1 MTADRCNWLLHLK
14 FVQKDWN
21 GCDLLAKQIVQQAK
35 ESNDFVHYV
44 KGALVLRHQGKLN
57 EAYQAFDSCMK
68 KDRFNVDYM
77 KQVGCS
83 LLFAGQHGKAVSMF
97 DEALKFQP
105 DDWIMFHW
113 KALCYYH
120 LKDFLKVENYRCAFD
135 ALGRALSFNPFHA
148 NAVFAAGAVMHH
160 HEDYDVALSKYRICL
175 KYCVEN
181 AQMWNNVGLA
191 LYGKKKYIAA
201 ISCLKRAHHLAPL
214 EWKILYNLGLVS
226 LEMKQLA
233 SAFLFLNAS
242 LKFNNKFPLLYVII
256 AVVLEQLEDFST
268 AKQAY
273 EKAVKLDQD
282 ELLVPYNYATFL
294 IRQND
299 ITGAAQWASVF
310 FSRLEARKNCKKE
323 TTTFENQSTRVACY
337 FATLIKCA
345 NGHSFHCAYFDLYL
359 VDLKRAFS
367 TYALYALRIL
377 LCHTK
382 PPIERC
388 LFFSHI
394 DCGSQNDLILSEM
407 VNKLQ
412 LPQTM
417 DTMATQ
423 KSGTTVVTELVDY
436 ELKPIRSLSL
446 NSEYCCSAIALL
458 RILEIIFGFVIVGC
472 VTSGLGPG
480 PIIRPLSGQH
490 FVLIVASVFITVT
503 FTFLVIF
510 FLNLHKAILNS
521 IPWRVMD
528 ICICILAVLCYF
540 IAGSIEIWYAH
551 VSWNY
556 EEIGCSSK
564 SNCGNFHI
572 TWAVAAVSGFAE
584 IMQIL
589 FFIIFIHST
598 LFSHSRW
605 PMQFFTSSAFYWHG
619 RKDDRSFNND
629 ESNHPFTDHSSD
641 VSSYLSKDAE
651 FDQARS
657 SGGRRVVI
665 SNVRKH
671 SNRTVTRNISD
682 EANRL
687 NAKNFVVASD
697 GLENEQENVLLP
709 QHPVFPDISM
719 VQGEL
724 FFECTLFLYSVLVL
738 FLQYLNLYKS
748 LWWLPNSYTQH
759 ALKFH
764 LIDLYVLSCV
774 GLILG
779 RRVIWC
785 FLKRLTFITPDCNK
799 RAAFWLL
806 LVEWSL
812 KIPATGAVLTSFS
825 FSFIHVL
832 AFYSRLTLTHLI
844 YPCVFYILLFYNE
857 IVQMFSQYDQ
867 PLFARLF
874 NCLSDSGHADYKS
887 LIHACSVVP
896 SQIREEVDVF
906 ISDVYNRLKQ
916 CLFAAFTT
924 AYYAVFIPCGFAP
937 AYLYIDYVW
946 VAEMSFIVFL
956 TSGTLYLTYLFPIQL
971 CDQLHR
977 AAMHLGK
984 WVYTKSYRFPQTNQ
998 KMYFNPY

>member
-1 MTADRCNWLLHLK
+1 MP
-14 FVQKDWN
+14 QK
-21 GCDLLAKQIVQQAK
+21 
-35 ESNDFVHYV
+35 
-44 KGALVLRHQGKLN
+44 
-57 EAYQAFDSCMK
+57 
-68 KDRFNVDYM
+68 
-77 KQVGCS
+77 
-83 LLFAGQHGKAVSMF
+83 
-97 DEALKFQP
+97 
-105 DDWIMFHW
+105 
-113 KALCYYH
+113 
-120 LKDFLKVENYRCAFD
+120 
-135 ALGRALSFNPFHA
+135 
-148 NAVFAAGAVMHH
+148 
-160 HEDYDVALSKYRICL
+160 
-175 KYCVEN
+175 
-181 AQMWNNVGLA
+181 
-191 LYGKKKYIAA
+191 
-201 ISCLKRAHHLAPL
+201 KR
-214 EWKILYNLGLVS
+214 KI
-226 LEMKQLA
+226 
-233 SAFLFLNAS
+233 
-242 LKFNNKFPLLYVII
+242 I
-256 AVVLEQLEDFST
+256 
-268 AKQAY
+268 
-273 EKAVKLDQD
+273 
-282 ELLVPYNYATFL
+282 
-294 IRQND
+294 
-299 ITGAAQWASVF
+299 
-310 FSRLEARKNCKKE
+310 
-323 TTTFENQSTRVACY
+323 
-337 FATLIKCA
+337 
-345 NGHSFHCAYFDLYL
+345 
-359 VDLKRAFS
+359 
-367 TYALYALRIL
+367 
-377 LCHTK
+377 
-382 PPIERC
+382 
-388 LFFSHI
+388 I

-564 SNCGNFHI
+564 SNCNTFHI
-572 TWAVAAVSGFAE
+572 TWAVAALLVCWNMRKRKRIENVAQNDRNSGK
-584 IMQIL
+584 L
-589 FFIIFIHST
+589 SNVKSRIF
-598 LFSHSRW
+598 
-605 PMQFFTSSAFYWHG
+605 
-619 RKDDRSFNND
+619 
-629 ESNHPFTDHSSD
+629 NHKNSGTCQKNSSD
-641 VSSYLSKDAE
+641 VSNHLSKDAE

-671 SNRTVTRNISD
+671 SNRTVAKNISD

-984 WVYTKSYRFPQTNQ
+984 WVWSETSLWPDGSMVRMNRHVYRGVGLSIAAQPDNDDHRRYHIMFGDPLRVINILCLASGFLILSQFLLLVHSTEWQHVLTLVLLMFANYVLLFKVFKDKIILGRIYYPSMTHTKL
-998 KMYFNPY
+998 KLK

>member
-1 MTADRCNWLLHLK
+1 MPT
-14 FVQKDWN
+14 Q
-21 GCDLLAKQIVQQAK
+21 
-35 ESNDFVHYV
+35 S
-44 KGALVLRHQGKLN
+44 ALPCLISI
-57 EAYQAFDSCMK
+57 F
-68 KDRFNVDYM
+68 
-77 KQVGCS
+77 CS
-83 LLFAGQHGKAVSMF
+83 
-97 DEALKFQP
+97 DKFQ
-105 DDWIMFHW
+105 
-113 KALCYYH
+113 H
-120 LKDFLKVENYRCAFD
+120 LNKIIQRCIVELFFIE
-135 ALGRALSFNPFHA
+135 STFP
-148 NAVFAAGAVMHH
+148 
-160 HEDYDVALSKYRICL
+160 
-175 KYCVEN
+175 
-181 AQMWNNVGLA
+181 
-191 LYGKKKYIAA
+191 
-201 ISCLKRAHHLAPL
+201 HL
-214 EWKILYNLGLVS
+214 LYN
-226 LEMKQLA
+226 
-233 SAFLFLNAS
+233 N
-242 LKFNNKFPLLYVII
+242 
-256 AVVLEQLEDFST
+256 
-268 AKQAY
+268 
-273 EKAVKLDQD
+273 
-282 ELLVPYNYATFL
+282 
-294 IRQND
+294 
-299 ITGAAQWASVF
+299 
-310 FSRLEARKNCKKE
+310 
-323 TTTFENQSTRVACY
+323 
-337 FATLIKCA
+337 
-345 NGHSFHCAYFDLYL
+345 
-359 VDLKRAFS
+359 
-367 TYALYALRIL
+367 
-377 LCHTK
+377 
-382 PPIERC
+382 
-388 LFFSHI
+388 
-394 DCGSQNDLILSEM
+394 CGSQNDLILSEM

-436 ELKPIRSLSL
+436 ELKPIKSLSL

-528 ICICILAVLCYF
+528 ICICVLAVLCYF

-556 EEIGCSSK
+556 EEIGCASK
-564 SNCGNFHI
+564 SHCGNFHI
-572 TWAVAAVSGFAE
+572 TWAVAASFA
-584 IMQIL
+584 MANAIL
-589 FFIIFIHST
+589 YFFSVLLAWSKRRPI
-598 LFSHSRW
+598 
-605 PMQFFTSSAFYWHG
+605 
-619 RKDDRSFNND
+619 
-629 ESNHPFTDHSSD
+629 SSD
-641 VSSYLSKDAE
+641 VSNHSSKDAE

-665 SNVRKH
+665 PNVRKH
-671 SNRTVTRNISD
+671 SNRTVARNVSD

-687 NAKNFVVASD
+687 NAKSFVVASD
-697 GLENEQENVLLP
+697 GPENEQENVLLP

-785 FLKRLTFITPDCNK
+785 FLKRLTFITPGCNK

-857 IVQMFSQYDQ
+857 IVQTFSQYDQ

-887 LIHACSVVP
+887 LVHACSVVP

-998 KMYFNPY
+998 KIWSETSLWPDGSMVRMNRHVYRGVGLSIAAQPDNDDHRRYHIMFGDPLRVINILCLASGFLILSQFLLLVHSTEWQHVLTLVLLMFANYVLLFKVFKDKIILGRIYYPSMTHTKLKLK

>member
-1 MTADRCNWLLHLK
+1 MPT
-14 FVQKDWN
+14 Q
-21 GCDLLAKQIVQQAK
+21 
-35 ESNDFVHYV
+35 S
-44 KGALVLRHQGKLN
+44 ALPCLISI
-57 EAYQAFDSCMK
+57 F
-68 KDRFNVDYM
+68 
-77 KQVGCS
+77 CS
-83 LLFAGQHGKAVSMF
+83 
-97 DEALKFQP
+97 DKFQHP
-105 DDWIMFHW
+105 NKIIQTNFAQSIAIM
-113 KALCYYH
+113 
-120 LKDFLKVENYRCAFD
+120 
-135 ALGRALSFNPFHA
+135 P
-148 NAVFAAGAVMHH
+148 
-160 HEDYDVALSKYRICL
+160 
-175 KYCVEN
+175 
-181 AQMWNNVGLA
+181 Q
-191 LYGKKKYIAA
+191 KK
-201 ISCLKRAHHLAPL
+201 R
-214 EWKILYNLGLVS
+214 KI
-226 LEMKQLA
+226 
-233 SAFLFLNAS
+233 
-242 LKFNNKFPLLYVII
+242 I
-256 AVVLEQLEDFST
+256 
-268 AKQAY
+268 
-273 EKAVKLDQD
+273 
-282 ELLVPYNYATFL
+282 
-294 IRQND
+294 
-299 ITGAAQWASVF
+299 
-310 FSRLEARKNCKKE
+310 
-323 TTTFENQSTRVACY
+323 
-337 FATLIKCA
+337 
-345 NGHSFHCAYFDLYL
+345 
-359 VDLKRAFS
+359 
-367 TYALYALRIL
+367 
-377 LCHTK
+377 
-382 PPIERC
+382 
-388 LFFSHI
+388 I

-436 ELKPIRSLSL
+436 ELKPIKSLSL

-528 ICICILAVLCYF
+528 ICICVLAVLCYF

-556 EEIGCSSK
+556 EEIGCASK
-564 SNCGNFHI
+564 SHCGNFHI
-572 TWAVAAVSGFAE
+572 TWAVAA
-584 IMQIL
+584 
-589 FFIIFIHST
+589 
-598 LFSHSRW
+598 
-605 PMQFFTSSAFYWHG
+605 
-619 RKDDRSFNND
+619 
-629 ESNHPFTDHSSD
+629 SSD
-641 VSSYLSKDAE
+641 VSNHSSKDAE

-665 SNVRKH
+665 PNVRKH
-671 SNRTVTRNISD
+671 SNRTVARNVSD

-687 NAKNFVVASD
+687 NAKSFVVASD
-697 GLENEQENVLLP
+697 GPENEQENVLLP

-785 FLKRLTFITPDCNK
+785 FLKRLTFITPGCNK

-857 IVQMFSQYDQ
+857 IVQTFSQYDQ

-887 LIHACSVVP
+887 LVHACSVVP

-998 KMYFNPY
+998 KIWSETSLWPDGSMVRMNRHFYRGVGLSIAAQPDNDDHRRYHIMFGDPLRVINILCLASGFLILSQFLLLVHSTEWQHVLTLVLLMFANYVLLFKVFKDKIILGRIYYPSMTHTKLKLK

>member
-1 MTADRCNWLLHLK
+1 MSHLNIFLADKFQHPNKIILRC
-14 FVQKDWN
+14 
-21 GCDLLAKQIVQQAK
+21 IV
-35 ESNDFVHYV
+35 E
-44 KGALVLRHQGKLN
+44 
-57 EAYQAFDSCMK
+57 
-68 KDRFNVDYM
+68 
-77 KQVGCS
+77 
-83 LLFAGQHGKAVSMF
+83 LLFIK
-97 DEALKFQP
+97 
-105 DDWIMFHW
+105 
-113 KALCYYH
+113 
-120 LKDFLKVENYRCAFD
+120 
-135 ALGRALSFNPFHA
+135 
-148 NAVFAAGAVMHH
+148 
-160 HEDYDVALSKYRICL
+160 
-175 KYCVEN
+175 
-181 AQMWNNVGLA
+181 
-191 LYGKKKYIAA
+191 
-201 ISCLKRAHHLAPL
+201 
-214 EWKILYNLGLVS
+214 
-226 LEMKQLA
+226 
-233 SAFLFLNAS
+233 SAFPHL
-242 LKFNNKFPLLYVII
+242 
-256 AVVLEQLEDFST
+256 
-268 AKQAY
+268 
-273 EKAVKLDQD
+273 
-282 ELLVPYNYATFL
+282 PYN
-294 IRQND
+294 N
-299 ITGAAQWASVF
+299 
-310 FSRLEARKNCKKE
+310 
-323 TTTFENQSTRVACY
+323 
-337 FATLIKCA
+337 
-345 NGHSFHCAYFDLYL
+345 
-359 VDLKRAFS
+359 
-367 TYALYALRIL
+367 
-377 LCHTK
+377 
-382 PPIERC
+382 
-388 LFFSHI
+388 
-394 DCGSQNDLILSEM
+394 CGSQNDLILSEM

-436 ELKPIRSLSL
+436 ELKPIKSLSL

-521 IPWRVMD
+521 VPWRVMD
-528 ICICILAVLCYF
+528 ICICVLAVLCYF

-556 EEIGCSSK
+556 EEIGCASK
-564 SNCGNFHI
+564 SHCGNFHI
-572 TWAVAAVSGFAE
+572 TWAVAASFAMANAILYFFSVLLAWSKRRPILLVCWNMKKRKRIENVAHNERNNAKLSYVKSRTFNHKNSGTC
-584 IMQIL
+584 Q
-589 FFIIFIHST
+589 
-598 LFSHSRW
+598 
-605 PMQFFTSSAFYWHG
+605 
-619 RKDDRSFNND
+619 KN
-629 ESNHPFTDHSSD
+629 SSD
-641 VSSYLSKDAE
+641 VSNYSSKDAE

-671 SNRTVTRNISD
+671 SNRTVTRNVSD
-682 EANRL
+682 EVNRL
-687 NAKNFVVASD
+687 NAKSFVVASD
-697 GLENEQENVLLP
+697 GPENEQENVLLP

-785 FLKRLTFITPDCNK
+785 FLKRLTFITPGCNK

-857 IVQMFSQYDQ
+857 IVQTFSQYDQ

-887 LIHACSVVP
+887 LVHACSVVP

-998 KMYFNPY
+998 KIWSEASLWPDGSMVRMNRHVYRGVGLSIAAQPDNDDHRRYHIMFGDPLRVINILCLASGFLILSQFLLLVHSTEWQHVLTLVLLMFANYVLLFKVFKDKIILGRIYYPSMTHTKLKLK

>member
-1 MTADRCNWLLHLK
+1 LSVAIMPQKKRKIIIVDRGRVLL
-14 FVQKDWN
+14 
-21 GCDLLAKQIVQQAK
+21 
-35 ESNDFVHYV
+35 Y
-44 KGALVLRHQGKLN
+44 
-57 EAYQAFDSCMK
+57 
-68 KDRFNVDYM
+68 NVD
-77 KQVGCS
+77 QVC
-83 LLFAGQHGKAVSMF
+83 K
-97 DEALKFQP
+97 
-105 DDWIMFHW
+105 
-113 KALCYYH
+113 
-120 LKDFLKVENYRCAFD
+120 R
-135 ALGRALSFNPFHA
+135 PFFTVH
-148 NAVFAAGAVMHH
+148 
-160 HEDYDVALSKYRICL
+160 
-175 KYCVEN
+175 
-181 AQMWNNVGLA
+181 
-191 LYGKKKYIAA
+191 
-201 ISCLKRAHHLAPL
+201 
-214 EWKILYNLGLVS
+214 
-226 LEMKQLA
+226 
-233 SAFLFLNAS
+233 
-242 LKFNNKFPLLYVII
+242 
-256 AVVLEQLEDFST
+256 VL
-268 AKQAY
+268 
-273 EKAVKLDQD
+273 
-282 ELLVPYNYATFL
+282 
-294 IRQND
+294 
-299 ITGAAQWASVF
+299 
-310 FSRLEARKNCKKE
+310 
-323 TTTFENQSTRVACY
+323 
-337 FATLIKCA
+337 
-345 NGHSFHCAYFDLYL
+345 
-359 VDLKRAFS
+359 
-367 TYALYALRIL
+367 TY
-377 LCHTK
+377 
-382 PPIERC
+382 
-388 LFFSHI
+388 
-394 DCGSQNDLILSEM
+394 CGSQNDLILSEM

-436 ELKPIRSLSL
+436 ELKPIKSLSL

-521 IPWRVMD
+521 VPWRVMD
-528 ICICILAVLCYF
+528 ICICVLAVLCYF

-556 EEIGCSSK
+556 EEIGCASK
-564 SNCGNFHI
+564 SHCGNFHI
-572 TWAVAAVSGFAE
+572 TWAVAALLVCWNMKKRKRIENVAHNERNNAKLSYVKSRTFNHKNSGTC
-584 IMQIL
+584 Q
-589 FFIIFIHST
+589 
-598 LFSHSRW
+598 
-605 PMQFFTSSAFYWHG
+605 
-619 RKDDRSFNND
+619 KN
-629 ESNHPFTDHSSD
+629 SSD
-641 VSSYLSKDAE
+641 VSNYSSKDAE

-671 SNRTVTRNISD
+671 SNRTVTRNVSD
-682 EANRL
+682 EVNRL
-687 NAKNFVVASD
+687 NAKSFVVASD
-697 GLENEQENVLLP
+697 GPENEQENVLLP

-785 FLKRLTFITPDCNK
+785 FLKRLTFITPGCNK

-857 IVQMFSQYDQ
+857 IVQTFSQYDQ

-887 LIHACSVVP
+887 LVHACSVVP

-998 KMYFNPY
+998 KIWSEASLWPDGSMVRMNRHVYRGVGLSIAAQPDNDDHRRYHIMFGDPLRVINILCLASGFLILSQFLLLVHSTEWQHVLTLVLLMFANYVLLFKVFKDKIILGRIYYPSMTHTKLKLK

>member
-1 MTADRCNWLLHLK
+1 LLVCWNMRKRKRIENVAQNDRN
-14 FVQKDWN
+14 
-21 GCDLLAKQIVQQAK
+21 
-35 ESNDFVHYV
+35 S
-44 KGALVLRHQGKLN
+44 GKLSN
-57 EAYQAFDSCMK
+57 VKS
-68 KDRFNVDYM
+68 RIFN
-77 KQVGCS
+77 
-83 LLFAGQHGKAVSMF
+83 H
-97 DEALKFQP
+97 
-105 DDWIMFHW
+105 
-113 KALCYYH
+113 
-120 LKDFLKVENYRCAFD
+120 
-135 ALGRALSFNPFHA
+135 
-148 NAVFAAGAVMHH
+148 
-160 HEDYDVALSKYRICL
+160 
-175 KYCVEN
+175 
-181 AQMWNNVGLA
+181 
-191 LYGKKKYIAA
+191 
-201 ISCLKRAHHLAPL
+201 
-214 EWKILYNLGLVS
+214 
-226 LEMKQLA
+226 
-233 SAFLFLNAS
+233 
-242 LKFNNKFPLLYVII
+242 
-256 AVVLEQLEDFST
+256 
-268 AKQAY
+268 
-273 EKAVKLDQD
+273 
-282 ELLVPYNYATFL
+282 
-294 IRQND
+294 
-299 ITGAAQWASVF
+299 
-310 FSRLEARKNCKKE
+310 KN
-323 TTTFENQSTRVACY
+323 
-337 FATLIKCA
+337 
-345 NGHSFHCAYFDLYL
+345 
-359 VDLKRAFS
+359 
-367 TYALYALRIL
+367 
-377 LCHTK
+377 
-382 PPIERC
+382 
-388 LFFSHI
+388 
-394 DCGSQNDLILSEM
+394 
-407 VNKLQ
+407 
-412 LPQTM
+412 
-417 DTMATQ
+417 
-423 KSGTTVVTELVDY
+423 SGTCQ
-436 ELKPIRSLSL
+436 K
-446 NSEYCCSAIALL
+446 N
-458 RILEIIFGFVIVGC
+458 
-472 VTSGLGPG
+472 
-480 PIIRPLSGQH
+480 
-490 FVLIVASVFITVT
+490 
-503 FTFLVIF
+503 
-510 FLNLHKAILNS
+510 
-521 IPWRVMD
+521 
-528 ICICILAVLCYF
+528 
-540 IAGSIEIWYAH
+540 
-551 VSWNY
+551 
-556 EEIGCSSK
+556 
-564 SNCGNFHI
+564 
-572 TWAVAAVSGFAE
+572 
-584 IMQIL
+584 
-589 FFIIFIHST
+589 
-598 LFSHSRW
+598 
-605 PMQFFTSSAFYWHG
+605 
-619 RKDDRSFNND
+619 
-629 ESNHPFTDHSSD
+629 SSD
-641 VSSYLSKDAE
+641 VSNHLSKDAE

-671 SNRTVTRNISD
+671 SNRTVAKNISD

-998 KMYFNPY
+998 KIWSETSLWPDGSMVRMNRHVYRGVGLSIAAQPDNDDHRRYYIMFGDPLRVINILCLASGFLILSQFLLLVHSTEWQHVLTLVLLMFANYVLLFKVFKDKIILGRIYYPSMTHTKLKLK